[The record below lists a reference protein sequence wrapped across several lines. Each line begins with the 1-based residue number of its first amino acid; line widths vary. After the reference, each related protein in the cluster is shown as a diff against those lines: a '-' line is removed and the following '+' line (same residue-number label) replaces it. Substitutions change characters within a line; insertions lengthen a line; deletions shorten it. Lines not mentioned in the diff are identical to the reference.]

1 MTHSAAGLLS
11 SSHPQSL
18 ASHLL
23 GLQGPQQ
30 TPACKASSKLE
41 YLNVC
46 CCAPTPGGSNLNHKG
61 VRVHTC
67 VPAFDAKVGTA
78 CKAWF
83 FGEICQVYEWPATTL
98 WLGVRGSSLT
108 QEKKT
113 HVKTVRVDIPFSL
126 VWLSL
131 IYRSELFRQTSV
143 SSSCK
148 SNHTSC
154 SNTGVCSHKSML
166 QGRMDLRLS
175 LTTIWKRFGQ
185 MSHWEIENGSINF
198 VPCNLVTTG
207 CKPWKMD

>member
-1 MTHSAAGLLS
+1 MQSHYCSPLALWAAGCLPWPESHLATPGSPQSVDVDAKLRFNVTHSAAGLPS
-11 SSHPQSL
+11 SNHPQIL

-67 VPAFDAKVGTA
+67 VPVFDAKVGTA

-108 QEKKT
+108 QEKT
-113 HVKTVRVDIPFSL
+113 RVEIFRVDIPFSL

-131 IYRSELFRQTSV
+131 I
-143 SSSCK
+143 
-148 SNHTSC
+148 
-154 SNTGVCSHKSML
+154 
-166 QGRMDLRLS
+166 
-175 LTTIWKRFGQ
+175 GQ
-185 MSHWEIENGSINF
+185 S
-198 VPCNLVTTG
+198 
-207 CKPWKMD
+207 